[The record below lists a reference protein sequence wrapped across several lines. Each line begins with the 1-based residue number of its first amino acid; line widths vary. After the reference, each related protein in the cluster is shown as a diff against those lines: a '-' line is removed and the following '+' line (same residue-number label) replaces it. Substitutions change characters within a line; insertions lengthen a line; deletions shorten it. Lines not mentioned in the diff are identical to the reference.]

1 MFMASEKKLVDFNEY
16 WDFLKREADT
26 RGLSDA
32 DFMKCC
38 NIPRQRY
45 YEFTAK
51 RNLTGH
57 YMYLLMEGMGLT
69 QKQIEEKSKRK
80 FTEKQIRELK
90 RESWLSAHKG
100 IVDALIDNPEL
111 IKILEAQIELF
122 KK

>member
-1 MFMASEKKLVDFNEY
+1 MASEKKLVDFNEY
-16 WDFLKREADT
+16 WEFFKREADI

-32 DFMKCC
+32 DFMKRCG
-38 NIPRQRY
+38 IPRQRY

-57 YMYLLMEGMGLT
+57 YMYLIMGGLGLT
-69 QKQIEEKSKRK
+69 QKQIEEKTKRK

-90 RESWLSAHKG
+90 RESWLSAHTG
-100 IVDALIDNPEL
+100 IVDALIDNPDL
-111 IKILEAQIELF
+111 IKIVEAQIDLL